1 MLTSAPDGLD
11 VYGILSPQVGD
22 WFRAKYGEFT
32 HAQTLCIPA
41 IHEGKS
47 ILLSSPTGSGKTLA
61 GFLGIIDRLLT
72 LPPRERD
79 LGIHAIY
86 ISPLRALAYD
96 IQKNLTEPL
105 REMELE
111 DDIRVALRSGDT
123 RSTER
128 ARQRRKPP
136 HILLTTPE
144 SLAILLCAEWFRE
157 ALRACRYV
165 IIDEVHAIAENKRG
179 THLSVSLERVERLV
193 STPLCRIGLSAT
205 VAPLELVAQ
214 FLVGMDRPCLIA
226 EAKAVRRIEVEVFSP
241 LRKQPYPPAG
251 WTAGRLQK
259 ELAELVRS
267 RRSVL
272 IFTNTRSGAES
283 VGIRLKQS
291 LPELAD
297 QIETHHSSIDREMRL
312 EVEDRLKNGELRAVV
327 CSTSLE
333 MGIDIGAIDLVIMI
347 STPKGIS
354 RTLQRI
360 GRSGHSIHDVSRGVL
375 VATNINDL
383 VECVVTSDLV
393 KQRRLDPVRIPEN
406 SYDVLAQHIVGI
418 AMTAPIS
425 IEDLLTLVRRAWP
438 YRHLTN
444 EEMESVLIYLS
455 GGGRSL
461 QKQYEDTFGKIRVI
475 DGMVHALN
483 TKKAEREYL
492 VNVGTIAAD
501 GSISVML
508 GRKRLGTVDE
518 YFIKHLRLGDIFVL
532 GGRMV
537 RLIETGIQE
546 AKVEA
551 ADHELP
557 TVPRWNQNK
566 MPLTSGIA
574 REVTRLRT
582 ELNSQLENTL
592 VSSFESQVSSSA
604 NWLVER
610 YELSLSNA
618 QAVVNHFLAQRHFSA
633 IPVERLMLV
642 ELHREEK
649 LSHYIFHSLI
659 GRSANDALSR
669 LLVKRVNQLVGGNAL
684 VTIDDYGFLLTMLR
698 FQELTIEQWHSL
710 FTRAN
715 AEVELQ
721 EALKDSELV
730 KWQFRGVA
738 QTGLM
743 VPRNHPGQE
752 RRLKQLRWSSEILF
766 RVLQEHEPDHP
777 LLAETYRQA
786 EQVFLDAPAAFAFLE
801 EVQDY
806 EWRLVETPKISPFA
820 FGIYVSKIKES
831 MLMEDPN
838 IAIERLFNEMYGDQA
853 AAGL

>member
-1 MLTSAPDGLD
+1 MLTPAPDGID
-11 VYGILSPQVGD
+11 PYKILSAEVGG
-22 WFRAKYGEFT
+22 WFRRKYKKFT

-41 IHEGKS
+41 IHDGKS
-47 ILLSSPTGSGKTLA
+47 VLLSSPTGSGKTLA
-61 GFLGIIDRLLT
+61 GFLGIIDRLVALE
-72 LPPRERD
+72 PKERD
-79 LGIHAIY
+79 RGIFAIY

-105 REMELE
+105 REMDLE
-111 DDIRVALRSGDT
+111 KEIRVGLRSGDT
-123 RSTER
+123 SANER
-128 ARQRRKPP
+128 AKQRRTPP
-136 HILLTTPE
+136 HILITTPE
-144 SLAILLCAEWFRE
+144 SLAILLCGENFRK
-157 ALRACRYV
+157 AIQACRYV

-179 THLSVSLERVERLV
+179 THLSLSLERIEHVIGRQ
-193 STPLCRIGLSAT
+193 LCRIGLSAT

-214 FLVGMDRPCLIA
+214 FLVGVDRPCLIA

-251 WTAGRLQK
+251 WTAGRLTT
-259 ELAELVRS
+259 ELAALVS
-267 RRSVL
+267 RHRSVL

-283 VGIRLKQS
+283 VGIRLKQA
-291 LPELAD
+291 LPKLAH

-312 EVEDRLKNGELRAVV
+312 EVEDRLKQGDLRAVV

-333 MGIDIGAIDLVIMI
+333 MGIDIGAIDLVVMI

-354 RTLQRI
+354 RALQRI

-393 KQRRLDPVRIPEN
+393 KQRRLDPVRIFEN
-406 SYDVLAQHIVGI
+406 CYDVLAQHIVGI
-418 AMTAPIS
+418 AMNAPINVA
-425 IEDLLTLVRRAWP
+425 DLLTLVRRAWP
-438 YRHLTN
+438 YRNLAD

-475 DGMVHALN
+475 DRIVTALDS
-483 TKKAEREYL
+483 KKAAREYL
-492 VNVGTIAAD
+492 VNIGTIAAD
-501 GSISVML
+501 GNISVML

-518 YFIKHLRLGDIFVL
+518 WFIKRLRIGDIFVL
-532 GGRMV
+532 GGRIV
-537 RLIETGIQE
+537 RLLDTGIQE

-557 TVPRWNQNK
+557 TVPSWNQNK

-582 ELNSQLENTL
+582 ILNEQLSR
-592 VSSFESQVSSSA
+592 VESNSGEKA
-604 NWLVER
+604 ADWLVEH
-610 YELSLSNA
+610 YDLSLSNA
-618 QAVVNHFLAQRHFSA
+618 QAVINHFVAQLRFSA
-633 IPVERLMLV
+633 VPVDRRMLI
-642 ELHREEK
+642 ELYREDK

-669 LLVKRVNQLVGGNAL
+669 LIVKRANQLIGGNGL
-684 VTIDDYGFLLTMLR
+684 VTIDDYGFLLTVRR
-698 FQELTIEQWHSL
+698 FQELTVEQWKSL

-721 EALKDSELV
+721 DALKDSELV

-752 RRLKQLRWSSEILF
+752 RKLKQLRWSSEILF

-777 LLAETYRQA
+777 LIAETYRQA
-786 EQVFLDAPAAFAFLE
+786 EQVFLDAPAAFEFLD
-801 EVQDY
+801 EVQTY
-806 EWRLVETPKISPFA
+806 EWLLLETPKISPFA

-831 MLMEDPN
+831 MLMENPEV
-838 IAIERLFNEMYGDQA
+838 AIERLFNEMYGA
-853 AAGL
+853 AEATND

>member
-1 MLTSAPDGLD
+1 MLTSAPDGID
-11 VYGILSPQVGD
+11 VYGILSNKVGE
-22 WFRAKYGEFT
+22 WFRKKYDEFT

-41 IHEGKS
+41 IHDGKS
-47 ILLSSPTGSGKTLA
+47 VLLSSPTGSGKTLA
-61 GFLGIIDRLLT
+61 GFLGIIDRLVT
-72 LPPRERD
+72 MSPKEREG
-79 LGIHAIY
+79 GIFAVY

-105 REMELE
+105 LEMDLE
-111 DDIRVALRSGDT
+111 NVIRVSMRTGDT
-123 RSTER
+123 SASER
-128 ARQRRKPP
+128 AKQRKKPP
-136 HILLTTPE
+136 HILITTPE
-144 SLAILLCAEWFRE
+144 SLAILLCSDAFRE
-157 ALRACRYV
+157 ALKFCRYV

-179 THLSVSLERVERLV
+179 THLTLSLERMERLV
-193 STPLCRIGLSAT
+193 SRPLCRIGLSAT

-214 FLVGMDRPCLIA
+214 FLVGVNRPCVIA
-226 EAKAVRRIEVEVFSP
+226 EAKAERRIEVEVFSP
-241 LRKQPYPPAG
+241 LRRQPYPPAG
-251 WTAGRLQK
+251 WTAGRLLT
-259 ELAELVRS
+259 ELAALVKS
-267 RRSVL
+267 CRSVL

-283 VGIRLKQS
+283 VGIRLKHA
-291 LPELAD
+291 LPEISD

-312 EVEDRLKNGELRAVV
+312 EVEDRLKRGELRAVV

-333 MGIDIGAIDLVIMI
+333 MGIDIGAIDLVVMI

-354 RTLQRI
+354 RALQRI
-360 GRSGHSIHDVSRGVL
+360 GRSGHSIHEVSRGIL

-393 KQRRLDPVRIPEN
+393 RQRRLDPVRIFEN
-406 SYDVLAQHIVGI
+406 CYDVLAQHIVGI
-418 AMTAPIS
+418 AMAGQIA
-425 IEDLLTLVRRAWP
+425 IADLLELVRRAWP
-438 YRHLTN
+438 YRDLTN
-444 EEMESVLIYLS
+444 EEMESVLIYLA

-461 QKQYEDTFGKIRVI
+461 QKQYEDTFGKIRVVNGI
-475 DGMVHALN
+475 VHALDS
-483 TKKAEREYL
+483 KRAAREYL

-501 GSISVML
+501 GNITVLL

-518 YFIKHLRLGDIFVL
+518 WFIKRIKVGDVFVL
-532 GGRMV
+532 AGRVV
-537 RLIETGIQE
+537 RLLETGIQE

-551 ADHELP
+551 ADHEMP
-557 TVPRWNQNK
+557 TVPSWNQNK

-582 ELNSQLENTL
+582 ILNSQLSNPDAQT
-592 VSSFESQVSSSA
+592 A
-604 NWLVER
+604 DWLVEN
-610 YELSLSNA
+610 YDLSLSNA
-618 QAVVNHFLAQRHFSA
+618 EAVVNHFQAQLRFSA
-633 IPVERLMLV
+633 IPVERLMLI
-642 ELHREEK
+642 ELYREDN

-669 LLVKRVNQLVGGNAL
+669 LLVKRVNKLIGGNGL
-684 VTIDDYGFLLTMLR
+684 VTIDDYGFLLTVKH
-698 FQELTIEQWHSL
+698 FQELTIEQWQSL
-710 FTRAN
+710 FTRKN

-777 LLAETYRQA
+777 LIAETYRQA

-801 EVQDY
+801 EVQTY
-806 EWRLVETPKISPFA
+806 SWRLLETPKISPFA
-820 FGIYVSKIKES
+820 FGIYVSKIKET
-831 MLMEDPN
+831 MMMENPEL
-838 IAIERLFNEMYGDQA
+838 AIERLFNEMYGTADESKSST
-853 AAGL
+853 

>member
-1 MLTSAPDGLD
+1 MLTPAPDGLD
-11 VYGILSPQVGD
+11 PFAILSQEVGG
-22 WFRAKYGEFT
+22 WFRGKYGAFT

-61 GFLGIIDRLLT
+61 GFLGIIDRLVGMA
-72 LPPRERD
+72 PKERGVG
-79 LGIHAIY
+79 LFAIY

-105 REMELE
+105 HEMELE
-111 DDIRVALRSGDT
+111 EEIRVGLRTGDT
-123 RSTER
+123 TANER
-128 ARQRRKPP
+128 AKQRRKPP
-136 HILLTTPE
+136 HILITTPE
-144 SLAILLCAEWFRE
+144 SLAILLCSAPFRD
-157 ALRACRYV
+157 ALRSCRYV

-179 THLSVSLERVERLV
+179 THLSLTLERLETLV
-193 STPLCRIGLSAT
+193 DHPLCRIGLSAT
-205 VAPLELVAQ
+205 VAPLDLVAR
-214 FLVGMDRPCLIA
+214 FLAGVDRPCLIA
-226 EAKAVRRIEVEVFSP
+226 EAKAVRRVEVEVFSP

-251 WTAGRLQK
+251 WTAGRLVT
-259 ELAELVRS
+259 ELAVLVS
-267 RRSVL
+267 QQRSVL
-272 IFTNTRSGAES
+272 IFTNTRSGAET

-291 LPELAD
+291 LPEIAD

-312 EVEDRLKNGELRAVV
+312 EVEDRLKRGELRAVV

-354 RTLQRI
+354 RALQRI
-360 GRSGHSIHDVSRGVL
+360 GRSGHSVHDVSRGVL

-383 VECVVTSDLV
+383 VECIVTSDLV
-393 KQRRLDPVRIPEN
+393 KQRRLDPVRIFEN
-406 SYDVLAQHIVGI
+406 CYDVLAQHIVGI
-418 AMTAPIS
+418 ALTAPIS
-425 IEDLLTLVRRAWP
+425 VEDLLTLVRRSWP
-438 YRHLTN
+438 YRHLTD
-444 EEMESVLIYLS
+444 EEMESVLIYLA

-461 QKQYEDTFGKIRVI
+461 QKQYEETFGKIRLI
-475 DGMVHALN
+475 NGMVHALDS
-483 TKKAEREYL
+483 KRAEREYL

-501 GSISVML
+501 GNINVML

-518 YFIKHLRLGDIFVL
+518 WFIKRLRIGDVFVL
-532 GGRMV
+532 GARIV
-537 RLIETGIQE
+537 RLVDTGIQE

-551 ADHELP
+551 ADHEMP
-557 TVPRWNQNK
+557 TVPSWNQNK

-574 REVTRLRT
+574 REVTHLRT
-582 ELNSQLENTL
+582 ILNSQL
-592 VSSFESQVSSSA
+592 SA
-604 NWLVER
+604 AGAEPSVTTDWLVEH
-610 YELSLSNA
+610 YDLSSSNA
-618 QAVVNHFLAQRHFSA
+618 QAVVNHFLTQLRISS
-633 IPVERLMLV
+633 IPVERLMLI
-642 ELHREEK
+642 ELYREEN

-669 LLVKRVNQLVGGNAL
+669 LLVKRINKLIGGNGL
-684 VTIDDYGFLLTMLR
+684 VTIDDYGFLVTLRR
-698 FQELTIEQWHSL
+698 FQELSVEQWRLL
-710 FTRAN
+710 FYREN

-777 LLAETYRQA
+777 LIAETYRQA
-786 EQVFLDAPAAFAFLE
+786 EQVFLDAPAAFAYLE

-806 EWRLVETPKISPFA
+806 EWRLVETAKISPFA

-831 MLMEDPN
+831 MMMENPEA
-838 IAIERLFNEMYGDQA
+838 AIERLFNEMYGEASDEESVSI
-853 AAGL
+853 

>member
-1 MLTSAPDGLD
+1 MLTPAPDGINVFD
-11 VYGILSPQVGD
+11 ILSADVGK
-22 WFRAKYGEFT
+22 WFREKYGTFS
-32 HAQTLCIPA
+32 HAQTLSIPA
-41 IHEGKS
+41 IHGGNS

-61 GFLGIIDRLLT
+61 GFLGIIDRLVCM
-72 LPPRERD
+72 PAAERD
-79 LGIHAIY
+79 RGLFAIY

-105 REMELE
+105 HEMELE
-111 DDIRVALRSGDT
+111 EDLRVGLRTGDT
-123 RSTER
+123 SAHER
-128 ARQRRKPP
+128 AKQRRKPP
-136 HILLTTPE
+136 HILITTPE
-144 SLAILLCAEWFRE
+144 SLAILLCSEPFRE
-157 ALRACRYV
+157 ALSSCRYV

-179 THLSVSLERVERLV
+179 THLSLSLERLETFVAL
-193 STPLCRIGLSAT
+193 PLCRIGLSAT

-214 FLVGMDRPCLIA
+214 FLVGVNRPCLIA

-251 WTAGRLQK
+251 WTAGRLVT
-259 ELAELVRS
+259 ELAALVNS

-283 VGIRLKQS
+283 VGLRLKQA
-291 LPELAD
+291 LPEIAS

-312 EVEDRLKNGELRAVV
+312 DVEDRLKQGDLRAVV

-333 MGIDIGAIDLVIMI
+333 MGIDIGAIDLVVMI

-354 RTLQRI
+354 RALQRI
-360 GRSGHSIHDVSRGVL
+360 GRSGHSIHDISRGVL

-393 KQRRLDPVRIPEN
+393 RQRRLDPVRVFEN
-406 SYDVLAQHIVGI
+406 CYDVLAQHIVGI
-418 AMTAPIS
+418 ALAAPIAVS
-425 IEDLLTLVRRAWP
+425 ELLTLVRRAWP
-438 YRHLTN
+438 YRHLSD
-444 EEMESVLIYLS
+444 EEMDSVLLYLS

-461 QKQYEDTFGKIRVI
+461 QQQYEETFGKIRVI
-475 DGMVHALN
+475 DGMIYPLGS
-483 TKKAEREYL
+483 KKAEREYL

-501 GSISVML
+501 GNISVML

-518 YFIKHLRLGDIFVL
+518 WFIKRIKIGDVFVL
-532 GGRMV
+532 GGRVV
-537 RLIETGIQE
+537 RLLETGIQE
-546 AKVEA
+546 ARVEA
-551 ADHELP
+551 ADAEMP
-557 TVPRWNQNK
+557 TVPSWNQNK

-582 ELNSQLENTL
+582 ILNAQLSAPDARPGKTADWLAEN
-592 VSSFESQVSSSA
+592 
-604 NWLVER
+604 

-618 QAVVNHFLAQRHFSA
+618 QAVVNHFLAQLHFSA
-633 IPVERLMLV
+633 VPVERLMLI
-642 ELHREEK
+642 ELYREEN

-669 LLVKRVNQLVGGNAL
+669 LLVKRVNQLIGGNGL
-684 VTIDDYGFLLTMLR
+684 VTIDDYGFLLTLRR
-698 FQELTIEQWHSL
+698 FQELTVEQWRSL
-710 FTRAN
+710 FTRAH

-721 EALKDSELV
+721 ESLKDSELV

-786 EQVFLDAPAAFAFLE
+786 EQVFLDAPAAFSFLE

-806 EWRLVETPKISPFA
+806 EWRLLETKKISPFA
-820 FGIYVSKIKES
+820 FGIYVSKLKEA
-831 MLMEDPN
+831 MTMENPE
-838 IAIERLFNEMYGDQA
+838 IAIERLFNEMYGSA
-853 AAGL
+853 PGMEGTTS

>member
-1 MLTSAPDGLD
+1 MLTPAPDGID
-11 VYGILSPQVGD
+11 PYKILSAEVGG
-22 WFRAKYGEFT
+22 WFRKKYKKFT

-41 IHEGKS
+41 IHDGKS
-47 ILLSSPTGSGKTLA
+47 VLLSSPTGSGKTLA
-61 GFLGIIDRLLT
+61 GFLGIIDRLVT
-72 LPPRERD
+72 LEPKERD
-79 LGIHAIY
+79 RGIFAIY

-105 REMELE
+105 REMDLE
-111 DDIRVALRSGDT
+111 KEIRVGLRSGDT
-123 RSTER
+123 SANER
-128 ARQRRKPP
+128 AKQRRNPP
-136 HILLTTPE
+136 HILITTPE
-144 SLAILLCAEWFRE
+144 SLAILLCGESFRK
-157 ALRACRYV
+157 AIQACRYV
-165 IIDEVHAIAENKRG
+165 IMDEVHAIAENKRG
-179 THLSVSLERVERLV
+179 THLSLSLERVEHVIGRQ
-193 STPLCRIGLSAT
+193 LCRIGLSAT

-214 FLVGMDRPCLIA
+214 FLVGVDRPCLIA

-251 WTAGRLQK
+251 WTAGRLTT
-259 ELAELVRS
+259 ELAALVS
-267 RRSVL
+267 RHRSVL

-291 LPELAD
+291 LPKLAH

-312 EVEDRLKNGELRAVV
+312 EVEDRLKQGDLRAVV

-333 MGIDIGAIDLVIMI
+333 MGIDIGAIDLVVMI

-354 RTLQRI
+354 RALQRI

-393 KQRRLDPVRIPEN
+393 KQRRLDPVRIFEN
-406 SYDVLAQHIVGI
+406 CYDVLAQHIVGI
-418 AMTAPIS
+418 AMNAPINVA
-425 IEDLLTLVRRAWP
+425 DLLTLVRRAWP
-438 YRHLTN
+438 YRNLTD

-475 DGMVHALN
+475 DGIVTALDS
-483 TKKAEREYL
+483 KKAAREYL
-492 VNVGTIAAD
+492 VNIGTIAAD
-501 GSISVML
+501 GNISVML

-518 YFIKHLRLGDIFVL
+518 WFIKRLRIGDIFVL
-532 GGRMV
+532 GGRIV
-537 RLIETGIQE
+537 RLLDTGIQE

-551 ADHELP
+551 ADHEMP
-557 TVPRWNQNK
+557 TVPSWNQNK

-582 ELNSQLENTL
+582 ILNEQLSR
-592 VSSFESQVSSSA
+592 VESNSA
-604 NWLVER
+604 EKAADWLVEH
-610 YELSLSNA
+610 YDLSLSNA
-618 QAVVNHFLAQRHFSA
+618 QAVINHFVAQLRCSA
-633 IPVERLMLV
+633 VPVDRLMLI
-642 ELHREEK
+642 ELYREDK

-669 LLVKRVNQLVGGNAL
+669 LIVKRVNQLIGGNGL
-684 VTIDDYGFLLTMLR
+684 VTIDDYGFLLTVRR
-698 FQELTIEQWHSL
+698 FQELTIEQWKSL

-721 EALKDSELV
+721 DALKDSELV

-752 RRLKQLRWSSEILF
+752 RKLKQLRWSSEILF

-777 LLAETYRQA
+777 LIAETYRQA
-786 EQVFLDAPAAFAFLE
+786 EQVFLDAPAAFEFLD
-801 EVQDY
+801 EVQTY
-806 EWRLVETPKISPFA
+806 EWRLLETPKISPFA

-831 MLMEDPN
+831 MLMENPEV
-838 IAIERLFNEMYGDQA
+838 AIERLFNEMYGA
-853 AAGL
+853 AEATND